1 MTVKINELVIRARI
15 EKNDD
20 FSQKVSEKPKENEK
34 SVTLKKPVEILS
46 INKIK
51 RER

>member
-1 MTVKINELVIRARI
+1 MTVKINELVIRAKI
-15 EKNDD
+15 NDGESPTNI
-20 FSQKVSEKPKENEK
+20 SQPPVNKELEDTDLFAN
-34 SVTLKKPVEILS
+34 ILS